1 MEGIENATAI
11 GGVDLKW
18 SFRYTSFFL
27 SVPTNRLASAFFHV
41 NKSIPIYLLVILG
54 LCCIRDSSFFNR
66 FSALGT
72 VTVFLIFFAVV
83 YKAVGWGMNVDFGLD
98 SAGNMDYVKTGFDK
112 KGAVVLPGILSMAY
126 FIHSAVTSLSKSS
139 IA

>member
-1 MEGIENATAI
+1 MFS
-11 GGVDLKW
+11 D
-18 SFRYTSFFL
+18 Y
-27 SVPTNRLASAFFHV
+27 FHV
-41 NKSIPIYLLVILG
+41 NKSIPLYLLVILG

-83 YKAVGWGMNVDFGLD
+83 YKAVGWGMNVDFGIA
-98 SAGNMDYVKTGFDK
+98 SEGNQDYIKTGFDK

-126 FIHSAVTSLSKSS
+126 FIHSAVTTLGKSS
-139 IA
+139 ST